1 MKKSDAAYLAG
12 LFDGEGCITYK
23 QKMKQRRP
31 VEKAYP
37 TWEIRMEINMT
48 HQSVIRLIHEMTGV
62 GTVAKKPPGKG
73 QLGKKM
79 QWRWRCGYRDA
90 YYVCRNIA
98 PHSHVKLD
106 KVQKIIDHYADK
118 KVVNGKVVSIKEYRK
133 VMNLE

>member
-23 QKMKQRRP
+23 QKMRQRRP

-118 KVVNGKVVSIKEYRK
+118 KMMNGKVVSIKEYRE

>member
-12 LFDGEGCITYK
+12 LFDGEGCVTYK
-23 QKMKQRRP
+23 QKMRQRRP
-31 VEKAYP
+31 IEKAYP

-62 GTVAKKPPGKG
+62 GTVAKKKPGKG
-73 QLGKKM
+73 QLGRKM

-98 PHSHVKLD
+98 PYSHVKLD
-106 KVQKIIDHYADK
+106 KVQKIIDHYANRK
-118 KVVNGKVVSIKEYRK
+118 TMNGKVIDLKHYKLWMSAE
-133 VMNLE
+133 

>member
-1 MKKSDAAYLAG
+1 MKKSNAAYLAG

-37 TWEIRMEINMT
+37 TWDIRMEINMT

-62 GTVAKKPPGKG
+62 GTVSKKPPGKG
-73 QLGKKM
+73 QLGRKM

-118 KVVNGKVVSIKEYRK
+118 KTMNGKGVSIKEYRK

>member
-23 QKMKQRRP
+23 QKMRQRRP
-31 VEKAYP
+31 AEKYYP

-62 GTVAKKPPGKG
+62 GSVTKKPPGKC

-118 KVVNGKVVSIKEYRK
+118 KTMNGKVVSIKEYRK

>member
-23 QKMKQRRP
+23 RKMKQRRP

-37 TWEIRMEINMT
+37 TWDIRMEINMT

-62 GTVAKKPPGKG
+62 GTVSKKPPGKG
-73 QLGKKM
+73 QLGRKM
-79 QWRWRCGYRDA
+79 QWRWRCGFRDA
-90 YYVCRNIA
+90 YYVCCSIA

-118 KVVNGKVVSIKEYRK
+118 KVINGKVVSIKEYRK

>member
-1 MKKSDAAYLAG
+1 MKKSNAAYLAG

-37 TWEIRMEINMT
+37 TWEIRMEVNMT

-62 GTVAKKPPGKG
+62 GTVSKKPPGKG
-73 QLGKKM
+73 QLGRKM
-79 QWRWRCGYRDA
+79 QWRWRCGFRDA
-90 YYVCRNIA
+90 YYVCCNIA
-98 PHSHVKLD
+98 PYSHVKLD
-106 KVQKIIDHYADK
+106 KIQKIIDHYTDK
-118 KVVNGKVVSIKEYRK
+118 KMMNGKVVSIKEYRK

>member
-1 MKKSDAAYLAG
+1 MKKSNAAYLAG

-31 VEKAYP
+31 IEKAYP
-37 TWEIRMEINMT
+37 TWDIRMEINMT

-62 GTVAKKPPGKG
+62 GTVSKKPPGKG
-73 QLGKKM
+73 QLGRKM

-106 KVQKIIDHYADK
+106 KVQKIIDHYSDK
-118 KVVNGKVVSIKEYRK
+118 KMMNGKVVSIKEYRK

>member
-23 QKMKQRRP
+23 QKMRQRRP

-106 KVQKIIDHYADK
+106 KVQKIIDHYSDK
-118 KVVNGKVVSIKEYRK
+118 KMMNGKVVSIKEYRK

>member
-37 TWEIRMEINMT
+37 TWDIRMEINMT

-62 GTVAKKPPGKG
+62 GTVTKKPPGKG

-90 YYVCRNIA
+90 YKVCCHMA
-98 PHSHVKLD
+98 LYSHVKLD
-106 KVQKIIDHYADK
+106 KVQKIIDHYSDK
-118 KVVNGKVVSIKEYRK
+118 KMMNGKVVSIKEYRK

>member
-37 TWEIRMEINMT
+37 TWDIRMEINMT

-62 GTVAKKPPGKG
+62 GTVTKKPPGKG

-118 KVVNGKVVSIKEYRK
+118 KTMNGKVVSIKEYRK

>member
-31 VEKAYP
+31 VEKSYP
-37 TWEIRMEINMT
+37 TWDIRMEINMT

-73 QLGKKM
+73 QLGRKM

-90 YYVCRNIA
+90 YKVCCHMA
-98 PHSHVKLD
+98 PYSHVKLD
-106 KVQKIIDHYADK
+106 KVQKIIDHYANK
-118 KVVNGKVVSIKEYRK
+118 KTMNGKVV
-133 VMNLE
+133 NLQQYKLLMSAE

>member
-37 TWEIRMEINMT
+37 TWDIRMEINMT

-98 PHSHVKLD
+98 PYSHVKLD

-118 KVVNGKVVSIKEYRK
+118 KTMNGKVVSIKEYRK

>member
-1 MKKSDAAYLAG
+1 MKKSNAAYLAG

-23 QKMKQRRP
+23 QKMRQRRP

-62 GTVAKKPPGKG
+62 GTVSKKPPGKG
-73 QLGKKM
+73 QLGRKM
-79 QWRWRCGYRDA
+79 QWRWRCGFRDA
-90 YYVCRNIA
+90 YYVCCNIA
-98 PHSHVKLD
+98 PYSHVKLD
-106 KVQKIIDHYADK
+106 KIQKIIDHYTDK
-118 KVVNGKVVSIKEYRK
+118 KMMNGKVVSIKEYRK

>member
-23 QKMKQRRP
+23 QKMRQRRP
-31 VEKAYP
+31 VEKYYP

-62 GTVAKKPPGKG
+62 GTVAKKKPGKG

-106 KVQKIIDHYADK
+106 KVQKIIDHYSDK
-118 KVVNGKVVSIKEYRK
+118 KTMNGKVVSIKEYRK